1 MISQLNIKLKSDCD
15 AVKDHYK
22 SKIEQL
28 ETQLQ
33 ESEQHKEQS
42 IQMRIQD
49 LHKKETIFNENITKY

>member
-1 MISQLNIKLKSDCD
+1 MKSDCD

-22 SKIEQL
+22 NKIEQL

-49 LHKKETIFNENITKY
+49 LHKKETIFNENIAKY